1 MFIVM
6 RSLLIIFASLSGYL
20 IVSQISGS
28 HLAFIGLISGLLI
41 ALIAIVFEERV
52 KKVPLRI
59 LMGGSAGLITG
70 LIVANLLTYPLV
82 LNFLDNRGLEAVA
95 YLLANSIIGYVG
107 LSIGMKK
114 GDEFQGGFNIF
125 REKDKNV
132 RVHGHAD

>member
-1 MFIVM
+1 M
-6 RSLLIIFASLSGYL
+6 RSLLIMFASLSGYL

-41 ALIAIVFEERV
+41 PLSAIVFEERV

-82 LNFLDNRGLEAVA
+82 LNFLNNKDLEAVA
-95 YLLANSIIGYVG
+95 YLLANSVIGYVG

-114 GDEFQGGFNIF
+114 GDEFDGSLGIF
-125 REKDKNV
+125 GEKDRK
-132 RVHGHAD
+132 G